1 MGIRFTVQPLQV
13 GKGQPGEEQ
22 PDRKSPTKTVLP
34 KEVEASTVLPETAA
48 ELLQDHLKEL
58 KDLHLV

>member
-1 MGIRFTVQPLQV
+1 MVIRFTVQPLQV

-22 PDRKSPTKTVLP
+22 PDRKTVLP